1 MCSGQS
7 YYELSEAMT
16 KKFNKK
22 RTKTRHYFFLNPYKD
37 CAFTKCPKCEHS
49 TKIRKFPL
57 VIHVDQHQIIILNKK
72 CRYCVNCDL
81 IIAKQSEVESLM
93 IICLEKVNP
102 DVIGNDYLA
111 MGVVDRKDWKE
122 GNNGKLDSSGTLD
135 RMCFFKDVLEFE
147 LIPGGWYPEAKDKQ
161 RKPVL

>member
-1 MCSGQS
+1 
-7 YYELSEAMT
+7 MT
-16 KKFNKK
+16 KRADKRFN
-22 RTKTRHYFFLNPYKD
+22 KTRHYFFLNPYED

-57 VIHVDQHQIIILNKK
+57 VIHVDPHQIILLNKK

-111 MGVVDRKDWKE
+111 MGVVDSKGWKE
-122 GNNGKLDSSGTLD
+122 GNNGKLDSAETLD
-135 RMCFFKDVLEFE
+135 RAYFFKDLLKFDLV
-147 LIPGGWYPEAKDKQ
+147 PGGWYPESKNK
-161 RKPVL
+161 L